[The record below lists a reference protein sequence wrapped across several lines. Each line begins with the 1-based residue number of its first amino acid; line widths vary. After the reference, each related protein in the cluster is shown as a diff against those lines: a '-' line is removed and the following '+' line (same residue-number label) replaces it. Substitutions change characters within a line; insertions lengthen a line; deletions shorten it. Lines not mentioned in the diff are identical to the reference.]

1 MAEEPPSI
9 EEVLPSN
16 EVVEWAGKKRADFDY
31 CCPVTIA
38 FVVFLFVGGSFSYTI
53 FEDPSQF
60 LTFLPLQIIGSIFCI
75 IALYVRIKNVRWHPP
90 WYFITSKRILETRG
104 KQIVTEIDRSRF
116 GDASLHECISIRLD
130 HHANE
135 RHTSPVNDITIH
147 DPKTSEPLI
156 VFDKIWFVY
165 TSGYE
170 LFYDMQVCPSCE
182 VEISS
187 KLEKC
192 LACGQ
197 SLV

>member
-9 EEVLPSN
+9 EKFLPPD
-16 EVVEWAGKKRADFDY
+16 EEVEWAGKKRADFDY
-31 CCPVTIA
+31 CCLVGIA
-38 FVVFLFVGGSFSYTI
+38 FVVFIFVGGSLFYVI

-60 LTFLPLQIIGSIFCI
+60 LTFLPLQVIGSVFCI
-75 IALYVRIKNVRWHPP
+75 AVIYVRLKNVTWLPP
-90 WYFITSKRILETRG
+90 WYFITNKRIIETRG
-104 KQIVTEIDRSRF
+104 TRIILEIDRGIF
-116 GDASLHECISIRLD
+116 GDVSLHECISIRLD

-147 DPKTSEPLI
+147 DPETSEPLI
-156 VFDKIWFVY
+156 IFNKIWFVY
-165 TSGYE
+165 TQGSK

-187 KLEKC
+187 KLGKC

-197 SLV
+197 PFT